1 MQSGAIWRGKKGWK
15 APRDLRDGEMKEGAR
30 RSEQNTMH
38 VCKISDVA
46 AKRAKKSSGR
56 G

>member
-1 MQSGAIWRGKKGWK
+1 MESPWGFERWG
-15 APRDLRDGEMKEGAR
+15 DGEMEEGAR

-38 VCKISDVA
+38 VCKISDVRD
-46 AKRAKKSSGR
+46 KRAKKSSGQ